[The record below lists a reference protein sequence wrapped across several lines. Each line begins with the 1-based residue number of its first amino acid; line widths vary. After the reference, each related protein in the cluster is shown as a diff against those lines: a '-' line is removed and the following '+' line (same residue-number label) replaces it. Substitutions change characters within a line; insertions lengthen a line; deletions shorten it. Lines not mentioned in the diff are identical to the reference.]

1 MTLIGHYDNGSD
13 RMKTIDVL
21 EQLES
26 LKSIIV
32 NYDNLTDEKKVKML
46 KAIEESIIIV
56 DIYHDNN

>member
-1 MTLIGHYDNGSD
+1 
-13 RMKTIDVL
+13 MKTIDVL